1 MPLFTEMHRRSIRY
15 FPIDHNAPSLPSKIL
30 HNYCFQFLLGNTV
43 VPREI
48 EDNNRAFFGGGR
60 GGVNKVH
67 YGLCE
72 NGDILQLQMEMR
84 LKLTLFSYSPSM

>member
-1 MPLFTEMHRRSIRY
+1 M
-15 FPIDHNAPSLPSKIL
+15 
-30 HNYCFQFLLGNTV
+30 
-43 VPREI
+43 
-48 EDNNRAFFGGGR
+48 
-60 GGVNKVH
+60 H